1 MVQSFDS
8 IDQTIDQGEFYLKIS
23 NLYATTYDLTNVTIE
38 PKMSYEKMYK
48 TTATLWIGDAE
59 DQPVVKVDKEE
70 IIEGD
75 FNVVIEKVDE
85 NGNLLFGATFT
96 MQTEDRELI
105 TIINNGD
112 GTFTAPNIPIKE
124 EGQEFI
130 YEIEEISAP
139 SGYIRINGAIKI
151 KITTKLNE
159 AGDKY
164 VLDKAEFIN
173 TTGLPIVINDVTIK
187 IVDNKVVIEVV
198 NKKV

>member
-75 FNVVIEKVDE
+75 FNVVIRKK
-85 NGNLLFGATFT
+85 L
-96 MQTEDRELI
+96 MKTE
-105 TIINNGD
+105 
-112 GTFTAPNIPIKE
+112 
-124 EGQEFI
+124 I
-130 YEIEEISAP
+130 YYLVQHLQCKP
-139 SGYIRINGAIKI
+139 K
-151 KITTKLNE
+151 T
-159 AGDKY
+159 
-164 VLDKAEFIN
+164 
-173 TTGLPIVINDVTIK
+173 
-187 IVDNKVVIEVV
+187 V
-198 NKKV
+198 N

>member
-1 MVQSFDS
+1 MKLKDKNGKVIPEKDGDIPVVYIVKNKTDMVQSFDS

-23 NLYATTYDLTNVTIE
+23 NLYATTYDLTDVTIE

-112 GTFTAPNIPIKE
+112 GTLRT
-124 EGQEFI
+124 
-130 YEIEEISAP
+130 
-139 SGYIRINGAIKI
+139 
-151 KITTKLNE
+151 
-159 AGDKY
+159 
-164 VLDKAEFIN
+164 
-173 TTGLPIVINDVTIK
+173 
-187 IVDNKVVIEVV
+187 
-198 NKKV
+198 